1 MKIKTK
7 HIFFLKIAAI
17 VLLSLLGAWLFWKSF
32 YFSAVFM
39 LIGIVSLAIS
49 LYYDR
54 KKLIERMERMIGG
67 IRNADF
73 TTYFR
78 TSHSDDELDRLMAE
92 MNEALEMF
100 RTRTHDSMVEEA
112 EATAWQKLIS
122 VLTHEIMNSLT
133 PIISLSETLSER
145 DILNNE
151 DVVNDSE
158 DYRMMKQAMET
169 IHRRSRGLL
178 SFVEN
183 YRKLTRLP
191 QPVLQPIVLKT
202 MLTSLQQLTSS
213 NGIVF
218 SYEVYPEQ
226 LILNAD
232 KGMLEQLL
240 LNLLKNA
247 KEACE
252 GVKEPKIEVRAK
264 KIGDNVRITV
274 SDNGQ
279 GILPEAQDKIFI
291 PFYSTKSHGSGIG
304 LSLCR
309 QIVIRHRGK
318 ISANSDHKSTHF
330 KIELPLSI

>member
-32 YFSAVFM
+32 YFSAVLM
-39 LIGIVSLAIS
+39 LIGIVAFGIS

-54 KKLIERMERMIGG
+54 KKLFERMERMIGG
-67 IRNADF
+67 IRYADF
-73 TTYFR
+73 STHFR
-78 TSHSDDELDRLMAE
+78 ASHADDEVHMLMVE
-92 MNEALEMF
+92 MNEALEIF
-100 RTRTHDSMVEEA
+100 RIRTHDSMMEEA
-112 EATAWQKLIS
+112 ETKAWQKLIS
-122 VLTHEIMNSLT
+122 VLTHEIMNSIA

-145 DILNNE
+145 EVDKE
-151 DVVNDSE
+151 DE
-158 DYRMMKQAMET
+158 LEEYKIMKQAMEA

-191 QPVLQPIVLKT
+191 QPVLQPIVLKSL
-202 MLTSLQQLTSS
+202 LTSLQRLTSS
-213 NGIVF
+213 NGIDFSFEVF
-218 SYEVYPEQ
+218 PDQ

-232 KGMLEQLL
+232 KDMVEQLL

-247 KEACE
+247 KEAC
-252 GVKEPKIEVRAK
+252 GVTKDSKIEVRVEQ
-264 KIGDNVRITV
+264 IGDNVLFTV

-279 GILPEAQDKIFI
+279 GISPEAKDKIFI
-291 PFYSTKSHGSGIG
+291 PFYSTKTYGSGIG

-318 ISANSDHKSTHF
+318 ISVNSDQKWTHF
-330 KIELPLSI
+330 KIELPLSS